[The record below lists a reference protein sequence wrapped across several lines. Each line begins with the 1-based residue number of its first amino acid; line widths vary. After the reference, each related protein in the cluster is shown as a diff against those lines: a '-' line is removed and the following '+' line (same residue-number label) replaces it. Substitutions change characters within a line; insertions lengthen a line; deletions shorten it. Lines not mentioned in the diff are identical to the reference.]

1 MSNSRS
7 FDRAAGF
14 YDQTRPLPESIAKP
28 GIQAILDI
36 TGPGARV
43 LEVGTGTGRISIPL
57 LEQGL
62 DLIGCDLS
70 SKMLRRLQEKFP
82 AARIAQSDASAL
94 PFSRAEFTFV
104 LTVHVL
110 HLIPSWREVLREI
123 QRVLAPGGA
132 YLNVTTWGSTG
143 DSTRE
148 RIRLHWQDGLRTQ
161 GMNVGNPGIQGREQF
176 VAELLSMGAQVTEVE
191 VLRYP
196 IVFTLSDQLERIAS
210 RIYSDSWDIPD
221 TIFEASVEELRG
233 WVEQEY
239 GDLTQQ
245 MQDEVRFAIDIV
257 RFKG

>member
-1 MSNSRS
+1 
-7 FDRAAGF
+7 
-14 YDQTRPLPESIAKP
+14 
-28 GIQAILDI
+28 
-36 TGPGARV
+36 
-43 LEVGTGTGRISIPL
+43 
-57 LEQGL
+57 
-62 DLIGCDLS
+62 
-70 SKMLRRLQEKFP
+70 MLRRLQEKFP

-176 VAELLSMGAQVTEVE
+176 VAELQSMGAQVTEVE

-196 IVFTLSDQLERIAS
+196 IAFTLRDQLERIAS